1 MKPAVKV
8 LLLAIMIFISASA
21 CKKSITNPTNS
32 IVGEWK
38 LVRSKAGIGPPATYW
53 APATGNNSAIF
64 KSNGAVGGTMF
75 KDYKTYTLTD
85 SITLTVS
92 GAGQQNFIYRVK
104 GDSLNL
110 GNRACIEGC
119 AMQFVKVK

>member
-1 MKPAVKV
+1 MKPAVKI
-8 LLLAIMIFISASA
+8 LLLAMLVFISVSA
-21 CKKSITNPTNS
+21 CKKSVSNPTNS

-38 LVRSKAGIGPPATYW
+38 LVRTKAGIGPPATIW
-53 APATGNNSAIF
+53 TPAAGNTSAVF
-64 KSNGAVGGTMF
+64 KVGGAIGGTLF